1 MQDLNRI
8 AALPGQKI
16 ILRGN
21 HDYWWT
27 SLKKMQQATEGKF
40 MFLQNNFFA
49 CGDVAVAVRAA
60 GFAVVGS
67 VYG

>member
-40 MFLQNNFFA
+40 MFFCLRRRCRLRFA
-49 CGDVAVAVRAA
+49 RLDS
-60 GFAVVGS
+60 AVVGS
-67 VYG
+67 VFG